1 MLRKSVSI
9 LITEKDEEFIKEFIT
24 NNPIINS
31 YPKFISYAINQYI
44 KNLKSKEDENHK
56 DY

>member
-9 LITEKDEEFIKEFIT
+9 LITEKDEEFIKEFII

-31 YPKFISYAINQYI
+31 YPKFISHAINQYI
-44 KNLKSKEDENHK
+44 KSLKSKEEENHK